1 VPKYSN
7 GGAESADGVGSRREE
22 VPPLSGGGSGR
33 ELYPLPRIFFCIF
46 SFKMVHFDAFWTLEH
61 ILTKCNCHY
70 DVHDINS
77 NILKLHMLNSAA
89 KR

>member
-1 VPKYSN
+1 MHSGLWSTFYSN
-7 GGAESADGVGSRREE
+7 
-22 VPPLSGGGSGR
+22 
-33 ELYPLPRIFFCIF
+33 
-46 SFKMVHFDAFWTLEH
+46 
-61 ILTKCNCHY
+61 CNCHY